1 MIMLKY
7 TESAKEKDA
16 RIYLC
21 GHCGRGGSGG
31 ACGGGVRSAAGGNK
45 GAAMQG
51 GTGRP
56 SLRALPFAVG
66 GALFSHRIAALC
78 AFGALRNAP
87 RCINSNRKNTK
98 KRLFAAFFANSLFYS
113 KK

>member
-7 TESAKEKDA
+7 TESTKEKDA

-21 GHCGRGGSGG
+21 GHCGRGSSGG
-31 ACGGGVRSAAGGNK
+31 AYRCGVRSAAGGNN

-51 GTGRP
+51 CTRRP
-56 SLRALPFAVG
+56 ALRALPFAVG
-66 GALFSHRIAALC
+66 GALFPHRIAALC
-78 AFGALRNAP
+78 AFGALHKFQ
-87 RCINSNRKNTK
+87 SQKYEK
-98 KRLFAAFFANSLFYS
+98 AAVCRFFAKSLFYS